1 MAPMSGP
8 LIAALAGRTII
19 APGIADLRF
28 AMRSP
33 PVLDFRAGQF
43 VSLAVGD
50 GLTDTGE
57 TLARRSYSI
66 ASPSDQGETLR
77 LILRIINDGPAS
89 RFLMNLPVGAEI
101 PMTGPHGFFTLDAQH
116 AGDIVFAVTGT
127 GIAAVLP
134 MLGELAAQPRSGQ
147 RRLYWGLRHADDI
160 FARDEVVELCRLAGV
175 DQDVYLTAPPEG
187 WAGGRGRITGP
198 IMNSFPTLVAPTF
211 YLVGNGAM
219 IEDLKRQLVSRGVN
233 RKKQIRTEAFFD

>member
-1 MAPMSGP
+1 MSGP
-8 LIAALAGRTII
+8 LIAALSGRAII

-50 GLTDTGE
+50 GKTETGD

-66 ASPSDQGETLR
+66 ASPSDRGETLR

-89 RFLMNLPVGAEI
+89 RFLMSLPVGADL
-101 PMTGPHGFFTLDAQH
+101 PMTGPHGFFMLDAQH

-134 MLGELAAQPRSGQ
+134 MLGELAGHPRTGQ
-147 RRLYWGLRHADDI
+147 RVLYWGLRHAEDI
-160 FARDEVVELCRLAGV
+160 FSRDEVAELCRRAGV
-175 DQDVYLTAPPEG
+175 DLHIYLTAPPEG
-187 WAGGRGRITGP
+187 WTGGRGRITGP
-198 IMNSFPTLVAPTF
+198 ILDRFDSLPTLLAPTF